1 MIDFNVFLF
10 DDFETLDAF
19 GPVEIIGKLPEVY
32 RPVYC
37 SIGQNAAVSCQGVK
51 VVTVPLDP
59 SSSGILLIPGG
70 IGTRKL
76 IFDQQ
81 KMDILKTAAINA
93 DYVLTV
99 CTGSAL
105 LAKTGL
111 IKNVRATSNKIAFD
125 WAVQA
130 DTDVSWIRKAR
141 WTVDGKYYTSSG
153 VSAGIDMALGFVA
166 DRMGEDTAKA
176 IAHRIEYMRNPD
188 KDNDPF
194 A

>member
-19 GPVEIIGKLPEVY
+19 GPVEIFGKLPEVY

-37 SIGQNAAVSCQGVK
+37 SIDQKVAVSCQGVK
-51 VVTVPLDP
+51 VVTVSLDP
-59 SSSGILLIPGG
+59 SNGGILLIPGG

-76 IFDQQ
+76 ILDQR
-81 KMDILKTAAINA
+81 KMELLKTAALNA
-93 DYVLTV
+93 SYVLTV

-111 IKNVRATSNKIAFD
+111 LKNVRATSNKIAFD

-130 DTDVSWIRKAR
+130 DKSVSWIRKAR

-166 DRMGEDTAKA
+166 DRLGEDTAKA
-176 IAHRIEYMRNPD
+176 IAHRIEYIRNSD